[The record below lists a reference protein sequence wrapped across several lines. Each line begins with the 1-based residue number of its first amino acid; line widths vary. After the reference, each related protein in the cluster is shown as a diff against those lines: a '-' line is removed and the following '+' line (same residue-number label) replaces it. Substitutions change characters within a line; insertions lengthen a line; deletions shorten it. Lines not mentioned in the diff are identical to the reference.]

1 MSTNISQQ
9 IQDPIELL
17 RSIVP
22 ALQNGQKEKLTQAAT
37 LVKQLQAEHDQLKQ
51 ALEAVPLPEAP
62 ASVNFRMVHTI
73 TQTECLFTLRGHSE
87 ADLQRRLER
96 RISSL
101 VDSGWVAFDV
111 YVDQRRAERE
121 ANGNGKAAQTPPPAL
136 PAVPAVAAPPMAPQ
150 PAGELT
156 FPAKTL
162 AATVSGGKAYWKV
175 KGGKFS
181 THGVSIWPEA
191 LAEAGFD
198 PDQLDVMTVY
208 NLEGYT
214 VTYVTNDKGQPHKVV
229 KLAR

>member
-1 MSTNISQQ
+1 MSNQT
-9 IQDPIELL
+9 QDPIELL
-17 RSIVP
+17 RSIAP
-22 ALQNGQKEKLTQAAT
+22 ALQNGHKDTLKQAAE

-51 ALEAVPLPEAP
+51 ALDAAPLPEAP
-62 ASVNFRMVHTI
+62 ASVNFRMVHTM

-101 VDSGWVAFDV
+101 VDSGWVAFDA

-121 ANGNGKAAQTPPPAL
+121 AGNNGKATHTPPPTL
-136 PAVPAVAAPPMAPQ
+136 PAVPSTAAPQ

-156 FPAKTL
+156 FQAKTL
-162 AATVSGGKAYWKV
+162 STTVDSGKAYWKV

-181 THGVSIWPEA
+181 QHGVSIWPEI
-191 LAEAGFD
+191 LEGAGFD
-198 PDQLDVMTVY
+198 PDQLDVMAVY

-214 VTYVTNDKGQPHKVV
+214 ATYVTNDKNQPHKVV
-229 KLAR
+229 RLSK

>member
-1 MSTNISQQ
+1 MSTSVT
-9 IQDPIELL
+9 QDPIELL
-17 RSIVP
+17 RSIAP
-22 ALQNGQKEKLTQAAT
+22 ALQNGHKEKLTQAAN

-51 ALEAVPLPEAP
+51 ALSAVPLPEAP
-62 ASVNFRMVHTI
+62 ASVNFRMVHTV

-87 ADLQRRLER
+87 ADLQERLQR

-121 ANGNGKAAQTPPPAL
+121 VNGNSKAAQIPPPAL
-136 PAVPAVAAPPMAPQ
+136 PAGPAAAAPPLPQ
-150 PAGELT
+150 PTGELT
-156 FPAKTL
+156 FPAKAL
-162 AATVSGGKAYWKV
+162 AGTVSGGKPYWKV

-181 THGVSIWPEA
+181 QHGVSIWPEA
-191 LAEAGFD
+191 LAAAGFD
-198 PDQLDVMTVY
+198 PDQLNVMTVY

-214 VTYVTNDKGQPHKVV
+214 ATYIINDKGQPHKVV